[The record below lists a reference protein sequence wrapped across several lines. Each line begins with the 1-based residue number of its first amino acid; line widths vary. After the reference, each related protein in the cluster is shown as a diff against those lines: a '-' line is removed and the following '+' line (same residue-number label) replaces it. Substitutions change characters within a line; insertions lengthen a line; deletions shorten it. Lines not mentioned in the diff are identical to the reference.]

1 MEVELRECCFLVAFN
16 EKGDVTNVSKTK
28 QLMGSTGN
36 DKKRESG

>member
-28 QLMGSTGN
+28 QLMDSTGN